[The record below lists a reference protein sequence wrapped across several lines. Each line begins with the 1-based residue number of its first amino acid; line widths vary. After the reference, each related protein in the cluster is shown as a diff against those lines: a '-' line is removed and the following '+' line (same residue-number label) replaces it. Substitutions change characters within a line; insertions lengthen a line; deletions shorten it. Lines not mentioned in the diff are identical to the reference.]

1 MSSSTLPILP
11 VKTSAT
17 SKQIREIGAKFVTMG
32 QCSKSNRNVPQ
43 NSDTLSP
50 PALYCE
56 VDLQISAPPSSRKPL
71 STLPSSV
78 SQKASSSSPTIY
90 QRSSIFLVESSK
102 EELLESD
109 NNRCTSASLSGLNR
123 STARSLLPPV
133 HSFHISTLPKK
144 QQQTTTTTT
153 TTTTTETSLLVTDL
167 VVPSIS
173 PLSTSTSYFDSEK
186 AFGIDAEIFKNVNNR
201 QHISLVPVVVS
212 KSFDQAR
219 KRQIR
224 QLCAVDFEE
233 PSKKG

>member
-133 HSFHISTLPKK
+133 HSFHISTTLPKK
-144 QQQTTTTTT
+144 QQQTTT

-219 KRQIR
+219 RRRQIHQICTVDR
-224 QLCAVDFEE
+224 QE
-233 PSKKG
+233 PNLDV